1 MDLRML
7 SQAVDTYVKLGTS
20 PVAIRLLESEE
31 QVPERAKMPLK
42 DFGVKMPLCQGT
54 ALARRAGI
62 VVAMGQE
69 DMLCPIGSVAV
80 GFVPAKEGFLD
91 GRFGIPYWFS
101 SQEATASMM
110 KQMAHLEYGRHKY
123 VVAAPIERAAFEPH
137 IVVMYGDPSQVA
149 RMIQA
154 VAYATGE
161 AVVSRSMGG
170 GACSEQ
176 IARTILTGK
185 PQSVLAG
192 GGDRMLAMTQDHETS
207 LALPGSMVDAFAEAL
222 EATHK
227 AGARYPTRTYLVYG
241 GTMPSRF
248 GKLMEYL
255 EQEEDK

>member
-1 MDLRML
+1 MDLARL
-7 SQAVDTYVKLGTS
+7 GQAVETYVRLGTP
-20 PVAIRLLESEE
+20 PVAIRMLDSAEE
-31 QVPERAKMPLK
+31 MPERTRMPMR

-54 ALARRAGI
+54 ALARRNGV
-62 VVAMGQE
+62 VVAMSQE

-80 GFVPAKEGFLD
+80 GFVPAKKGFLD
-91 GRFGIPYWFS
+91 GRFDIPYWFS
-101 SQEATASMM
+101 SQEVTANML
-110 KQMAHLEYGRHKY
+110 QGMAHLEHGRHKY
-123 VVAAPIERAAFEPH
+123 IVAAPIERATFEPH
-137 IVVMYGDPSQVA
+137 VVVMYGDPAQVA

-154 VAYATGE
+154 VAYVTGE

-207 LALPGSMVDAFAEAL
+207 LAIPGSMVDAFADAL

-227 AGARYPTRTYLVYG
+227 AGARYPTRTYLVFG

-248 GKLMEYL
+248 GQMMEYL
-255 EQEEDK
+255 ESDED

>member
-1 MDLRML
+1 MNLQEFG
-7 SQAVDTYVKLGTS
+7 QAVDTYVRLGTP
-20 PVAIRLLESEE
+20 PVAIRMLDSEE
-31 QVPERAKMPLK
+31 EIPERARMPLR

-101 SQEATASMM
+101 SQEATANMM
-110 KQMAHLEYGRHKY
+110 KEMAHLEYGRHKY
-123 VVAAPIERAAFEPH
+123 VVAAPIERATFEPH
-137 IVVMYGDPSQVA
+137 VVVMYGDPAQVS
-149 RMIQA
+149 RLIQA
-154 VAYATGE
+154 VTYVTGE
-161 AVVSRSMGG
+161 PVLSRSMGG

-176 IARTILTGK
+176 IARTMLTGK

-207 LALPGSMVDAFAEAL
+207 FVIPASVIDAFTEAL
-222 EATHK
+222 EATYR

-248 GKLMEYL
+248 GKLMDYL
-255 EQEEDK
+255 ESDED